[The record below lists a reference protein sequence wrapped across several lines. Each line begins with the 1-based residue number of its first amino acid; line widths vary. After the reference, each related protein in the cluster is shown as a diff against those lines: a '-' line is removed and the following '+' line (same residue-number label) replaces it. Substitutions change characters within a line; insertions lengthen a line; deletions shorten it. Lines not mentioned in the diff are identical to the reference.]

1 MASRPPSRFRPAA
14 LFGPDFRIWLV
25 LAVLIVA
32 AAVAYPNFASTRNL
46 AGVVTQAVPLA
57 LLAAGVSF
65 VLLTAEIDLSV
76 GAQVSF
82 VSVIVANI
90 MGARTEL
97 LVPVLALVLVFGAG
111 VGAVNGLLTT
121 KARIPSFIV
130 TLAMLLVLQS
140 LNLVWT
146 AGGPASDI
154 TSVLT
159 SFPRLKFAGIPV
171 GAPILLVAVIGGWF
185 VLKRTVLGR
194 HIGLVGSNARACRV
208 AGLRVDRV
216 RIWAFVLSGVMAAL
230 AGVFLTAYVGSGQS
244 WLGAGMELS
253 AITAAVV
260 GGVDLF
266 GGRGTVSGAVGG
278 ALLLAAVFN
287 LLIVAGVP
295 AAYNPVVTGALL
307 MLGIAANLVTDPQS
321 KLGAA
326 VARWRH
332 GLLAAVAR
340 S

>member
-1 MASRPPSRFRPAA
+1 MSRHSRFRLSAV
-14 LFGPDFRIWLV
+14 FGPDLRIWIV
-25 LAVLIVA
+25 LAVLVVA
-32 AAVAYPNFASTRNL
+32 ASFVYPNFVSTRNL
-46 AGVVTQAVPLA
+46 SNIVTQAVPLA
-57 LLAAGVSF
+57 LLAAGVAF

-82 VSVIVANI
+82 VSVIVANV
-90 MGARTEL
+90 MGPATEL
-97 LVPVLALVLVFGAG
+97 LVPVLLLVLLFGAG

-130 TLAMLLVLQS
+130 TLAMLLILQS

-159 SFPRLKFAGIPV
+159 SFPRLKFFGIPV
-171 GAPILLVAVIGGWF
+171 GLPILVVAVVGGWF
-185 VLKRTVLGR
+185 VLKRTRLGR
-194 HIGLVGSNARACRV
+194 DVALVGSNARACRV

-216 RIWAFVLSGVMAAL
+216 RIFAFMIAGVMAAC
-230 AGVFLTAYVGSGQS
+230 AGTFLTAYVGSGQS

-260 GGVDLF
+260 GGFDLF

-278 ALLLAAVFN
+278 ALLLSAVFN

-321 KLGAA
+321 RLGAA

-332 GLLAAVAR
+332 GIFAMAGR
-340 S
+340 

>member
-1 MASRPPSRFRPAA
+1 MSRHSRFRLSAV
-14 LFGPDFRIWLV
+14 FGPDLRIWIV
-25 LAVLIVA
+25 LAVLVVA
-32 AAVAYPNFASTRNL
+32 ASFVYPNFVSTRNL
-46 AGVVTQAVPLA
+46 SNIVTQAVPLA
-57 LLAAGVSF
+57 LLAAGVAF

-82 VSVIVANI
+82 VSVIVANV
-90 MGARTEL
+90 MGPATEL
-97 LVPVLALVLVFGAG
+97 LVPVLLLVLLFGAG

-130 TLAMLLVLQS
+130 TLAMLLILQS

-159 SFPRLKFAGIPV
+159 SFPRLKFFGIPV
-171 GAPILLVAVIGGWF
+171 GLPILVVAVVGGWF
-185 VLKRTVLGR
+185 VLKRTRLGR
-194 HIGLVGSNARACRV
+194 DVALVGSNARACRV

-216 RIWAFVLSGVMAAL
+216 RIFAFMIAGVMAAC
-230 AGVFLTAYVGSGQS
+230 AGTFLTAYVGSGQS

-278 ALLLAAVFN
+278 ALLLSAVFN

-321 KLGAA
+321 RLGAA

-332 GLLAAVAR
+332 GIFAMAGR
-340 S
+340 

>member
-1 MASRPPSRFRPAA
+1 MPRHSRLRLSAA
-14 LFGPDFRIWLV
+14 FGPDLRIWIV
-25 LAVLIVA
+25 LAVLVVA
-32 AAVAYPNFASTRNL
+32 ASFVYPNFVSTRNL
-46 AGVVTQAVPLA
+46 SNIVTQAVPLA
-57 LLAAGVSF
+57 LLAAGVAF

-82 VSVIVANI
+82 VSVIVANV
-90 MGARTEL
+90 MGPATEL

-130 TLAMLLVLQS
+130 TLAMLLILQS

-159 SFPRLKFAGIPV
+159 AFPRLKFFGIPV
-171 GAPILLVAVIGGWF
+171 GLPILIVAVVGGWF
-185 VLKRTVLGR
+185 VLKRTRLGR
-194 HIGLVGSNARACRV
+194 DIALVGSNARACRV

-216 RIWAFVLSGVMAAL
+216 RIFAFMIAGVMAAC
-230 AGVFLTAYVGSGQS
+230 AGTFLTAYVGSGQS

-278 ALLLAAVFN
+278 ALLLSAVFN

-332 GLLAAVAR
+332 GVFAMAGR
-340 S
+340 

>member
-1 MASRPPSRFRPAA
+1 MSRHSRFRLSAV
-14 LFGPDFRIWLV
+14 FGPDLRIWIV
-25 LAVLIVA
+25 LAVLVVA
-32 AAVAYPNFASTRNL
+32 ASFVYPNFVSTRNL
-46 AGVVTQAVPLA
+46 SNIVTQAVPLA
-57 LLAAGVSF
+57 LLAAGVAF

-82 VSVIVANI
+82 VSVIVANV
-90 MGARTEL
+90 MGPATEL
-97 LVPVLALVLVFGAG
+97 LVPVLLLVLLFGAG

-130 TLAMLLVLQS
+130 TLAMLLILQS

-159 SFPRLKFAGIPV
+159 SFPRLKFFGIPV
-171 GAPILLVAVIGGWF
+171 GLPILVVAVVGGWF
-185 VLKRTVLGR
+185 VLKRTRLGR
-194 HIGLVGSNARACRV
+194 DVALVGSNARASRV

-216 RIWAFVLSGVMAAL
+216 RIFAFMIAGVMAAC
-230 AGVFLTAYVGSGQS
+230 AGTFLTAYVGSGQS

-278 ALLLAAVFN
+278 ALLLSAVFN

-321 KLGAA
+321 RLGAA

-332 GLLAAVAR
+332 GIFAMAGR
-340 S
+340 